1 LTVARRPPVL
11 LLAACLAAIAASS
24 LAAQKAAPD
33 PILFALPGGGIA
45 AFERPAPPAP
55 INPVAAPIAAAL
67 SAAMVTSE
75 PAPVLA
81 PSAPQVPQVL
91 VAVQIPSPPILRF
104 NSRDSHRP
112 NTPYSELIYKA
123 ARRHAV
129 NPQVVAAVIE
139 AESDFQPK
147 AKSHAGACGLMQL
160 LPETARRFGLLRK
173 RDIFNPAKNIEAG
186 VRYLGWLTERF
197 GGDLARVVAA
207 YNAGEGAVD
216 RFGGVPPFQETQ
228 SYLRRI
234 YGTLG
239 LTSLLSAI
247 VPPMP
252 AISAMPTPEAV
263 FPIASGPVANLV
275 ESGH

>member
-11 LLAACLAAIAASS
+11 LLAACLAAIAAIAASAAPS
-24 LAAQKAAPD
+24 FAAQEAAPD

-45 AFERPAPPAP
+45 AFDRPAPPAR
-55 INPVAAPIAAAL
+55 IDPVAAPIAAAFSAI
-67 SAAMVTSE
+67 SAASVTSVQAPI
-75 PAPVLA
+75 PAPI
-81 PSAPQVPQVL
+81 APQLL

-104 NSRDSHRP
+104 NAHDSHRP

-147 AKSHAGACGLMQL
+147 AKSQAGACGLMQL
-160 LPETARRFGLLRK
+160 LPETARRFGLMRK
-173 RDIFNPAKNIEAG
+173 RDLFNPAKNIEAG

-247 VPPMP
+247 VPPV
-252 AISAMPTPEAV
+252 PEAV

>member
-1 LTVARRPPVL
+1 VA
-11 LLAACLAAIAASS
+11 
-24 LAAQKAAPD
+24 AAPA
-33 PILFALPGGGIA
+33 PA
-45 AFERPAPPAP
+45 APPAP
-55 INPVAAPIAAAL
+55 VAL
-67 SAAMVTSE
+67 
-75 PAPVLA
+75 
-81 PSAPQVPQVL
+81 
-91 VAVQIPSPPILRF
+91 QIPSPAPAILHF
-104 NSRDSHRP
+104 NLHDSRP

-129 NPQVVAAVIE
+129 NPHVVAAVIE

-147 AKSHAGACGLMQL
+147 AKSRAGACGLMQL

-173 RDIFNPAKNIEAG
+173 RDLFNPAKNIEAG
-186 VRYLGWLTERF
+186 VRYLGWLTQRF

-239 LTSLLSAI
+239 LSSLLSAI
-247 VPPMP
+247 VPP
-252 AISAMPTPEAV
+252 TPEAV
-263 FPIASGPVANLV
+263 FPVASAAPAAGLV
-275 ESGH
+275 ELGH